1 MKTTKPERL
10 WLLPV
15 RNFDSNIELG
25 YILEQY
31 CKSQV
36 TFCDLTFTFS
46 YGLYYYLYDYP
57 MSEMSDCCIGY
68 KMKISNCQRFYND
81 LSGVIMGEGV
91 QFVCFDFT
99 F

>member
-1 MKTTKPERL
+1 
-10 WLLPV
+10 
-15 RNFDSNIELG
+15 
-25 YILEQY
+25 
-31 CKSQV
+31 
-36 TFCDLTFTFS
+36 
-46 YGLYYYLYDYP
+46 
-57 MSEMSDCCIGY
+57 MSEMSDCSIGY